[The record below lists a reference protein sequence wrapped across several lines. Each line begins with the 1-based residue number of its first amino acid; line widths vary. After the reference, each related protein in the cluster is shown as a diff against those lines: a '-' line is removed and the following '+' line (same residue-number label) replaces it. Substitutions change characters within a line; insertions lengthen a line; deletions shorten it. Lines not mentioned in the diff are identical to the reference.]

1 MSAGER
7 RERGRPRDPGVEPRA
22 LRALRQVVAL
32 RGNRNTSMSA
42 IAERSSVGKP
52 TLYLRWSGLD
62 EMIAAALGKLR
73 PEAAKV
79 YGERVRACRAAILDL
94 AALEDGEFLVQ
105 LLADPAWRDVL
116 AEWPQPVNVNGD
128 AFGLGDWGRR

>member
-1 MSAGER
+1 MSAEPLT
-7 RERGRPRDPGVEPRA
+7 RGRPRDPGVEPRA

-79 YGERVRACRAAILDL
+79 YGERVRACRAAIADL

-105 LLADPAWRDVL
+105 LLADPEWRDVL
-116 AEWPQPVNVNGD
+116 AEWPQALQAHGE
-128 AFGLGDWGRR
+128 GLAAWGLHE